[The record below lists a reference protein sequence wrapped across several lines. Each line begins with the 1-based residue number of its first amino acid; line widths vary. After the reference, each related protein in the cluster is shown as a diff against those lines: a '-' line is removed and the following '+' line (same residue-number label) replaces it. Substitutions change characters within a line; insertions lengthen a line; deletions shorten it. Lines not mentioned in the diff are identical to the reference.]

1 MNTTQLHSTFA
12 RENQAHHKTWLS
24 QFQKSRTGIRH
35 GSPLY
40 RYHLSLNEYLA
51 LRDVLAK
58 SYGVGSRTIFSSEWC
73 ASFVLYCSEWFRREY
88 NLEWSWNSIHDT
100 LGFELSPQQRSDV
113 VQRGLKHWGR
123 SVSRYE
129 NSQGNNYLGSVFRE
143 GGLPT
148 KLLSDDHNGYQD
160 AFSKI
165 FGRYSEAKELGQHSV
180 RQLIQSRIQRL
191 PEALQGDDSVELFA
205 DMLDKLDSLVYQFGL
220 DRQSVPANYLDIHCP
235 NWRTQ
240 FPLPLEDD
248 IGTRFLNNLLVI
260 ASNEVKKKAKKEVKL
275 SCTHYF
281 SWDNQS
287 IRTEVTLPHKQLFMF
302 TREQLSV
309 SRIDLVLFEGQKL
322 LANLGTGYAQFDGE
336 QCHVVIRKTRAEVK
350 RVDAKQRLSLVAM
363 QSGEKLAQVSI
374 GDSELDWGEVPVIL
388 SEEDGEWRVLGQ
400 ASLSIRKKHV
410 YILISEE
417 AKTETLSGE
426 LTDTPYRFC
435 RLKVCQVTGTCLI
448 TLPGDDTYRIAT
460 GCDDPEH
467 VGVMLESDVMTW
479 QTKPTMIFRG
489 LRVINHAATRVT
501 GESLDVCLD
510 GKSVSHLTR
519 ENFLGKQRLTIKKHS
534 GEVLLRKQV
543 GVLPADFDISFKSG
557 DAPNTGVIIITTAAP
572 KVCAIKTPGVIL
584 ENIEKSEKQVAL
596 HLLAEGTPPSSV
608 QVDITLNMLGE
619 AITFIL
625 PFPSKG
631 AVAFNAHGKPLA
643 QRLTVDDLLGSRLHL
658 FSMSGQVARYQ
669 IEASSNIKG
678 IKQTSAPYYRWQYVV
693 SDKPVEVSLY
703 ALKTSLL
710 ELLSLNNHLD
720 SIVDLVISGP
730 GKTLRFS
737 ISHYSSVM
745 DYDRERN
752 VVYARSNRLADTQA
766 LRPALMHLTAPEQAP
781 IYLESLTTEGVST
794 GEFALPSYVT
804 EGGPWLVVPAS
815 DSDVLFRAKFIPCMG
830 EQTNDCDVKTLQKAS
845 RLFHPSSNPNVI
857 ADVFHQM
864 KTDWGHSGWQY
875 LRDTYKNYGHLP
887 LSTFE
892 VFKYLVR
899 DTKALAVALFQ
910 FELNPELI
918 SRLESELP
926 VFWQFVPLVD
936 WRHAIQ
942 LQISMLEGMCLP
954 AEIVDELMAKQ
965 ITKLVDAIPALS
977 DEVAIFLET
986 GKLPQLCPSAL
997 MEILVHNEWYQDL
1010 LRQNAENNSWPT
1022 EFGADLKRWCTQSG
1036 LMPFE
1041 IKTNAWF
1048 HDGVVYLPVF
1058 AAAVV
1063 TELVPAEVSST
1074 FRDYDLFHL
1083 RKLRDFDCAWFE
1095 PVFRCFVSYFLLN
1108 QTGN

>member
-1 MNTTQLHSTFA
+1 MNTPQLHSVFD
-12 RENQAHHKTWLS
+12 RENQEHHKTWLS
-24 QFQKSRTGIRH
+24 QFQKSRAEIPL

-40 RYHLSLNEYLA
+40 RYHLSLNEYLT
-51 LRDVLAK
+51 LKEILSK
-58 SYGVGSRTIFSSEWC
+58 SFEVVNKTVFSPEWC
-73 ASFVLYCSEWFRREY
+73 GAFVLYCAEWFRREY
-88 NLEWSWNSIHDT
+88 NLEWSWNTIHET
-100 LGFELSPQQRSDV
+100 LGFELSPQQRSTV
-113 VQRGLKHWGR
+113 VQRGLKQWGR

-165 FGRYSEAKELGQHSV
+165 FSRFSEAKELGQHSV

-191 PEALQGDDSVELFA
+191 PEALQGEDSVELFA
-205 DMLDKLDSLVYQFGL
+205 DMLDKLDSLVYRFGL
-220 DRQSVPANYLDIHCP
+220 ERQADPACYLDAKCT

-240 FPLPLEDD
+240 FPLPLEDN

-260 ASNEVKKKAKKEVKL
+260 ASNEVKKKAKREVTL

-309 SRIDLVLFEGQKL
+309 SRIDLVLFEGEKL

-350 RVDAKQRLSLVAM
+350 RVNAKQKLSLVAM
-363 QSGEKLAQVSI
+363 QAGEKLAQVSI
-374 GDSELDWGEVPVIL
+374 GDSEIDWGEVPVTL

-400 ASLSIRKKHV
+400 ASLSTRKKLV
-410 YILISEE
+410 YILMPGE
-417 AKTETLSGE
+417 AEPETISGE
-426 LTDTPYRFC
+426 LIDSPHRFC
-435 RLKVCQVTGTCLI
+435 RLKVCQLTGACLI

-460 GCDDPEH
+460 GCDDPKH
-467 VGVMLESDVMTW
+467 VGVMLESDVLPW
-479 QTKPTMIFRG
+479 QTKPMMVFRG
-489 LRVINHAATRVT
+489 LRAINHAATSVT
-501 GESLDVCLD
+501 GESLDVYLD

-543 GVLPADFDISFKSG
+543 GVLPADFDIVFKSG
-557 DAPNTGVIIITTAAP
+557 DTPNKGTIIISTAAP
-572 KVCAIKTPGVIL
+572 KVCTVKTAGVVL
-584 ENIEKSEKQVAL
+584 ENVEKSEKQVAL
-596 HLLAEGTPPSSV
+596 HLHAEGTPPSTV

-619 AITFIL
+619 AVTFIL

-631 AVAFNAHGKPLA
+631 VVAFNAHGKPLA

-720 SIVDLVISGP
+720 SSVDLVISGP

-737 ISHYSSVM
+737 VSHYSSVM
-745 DYDRERN
+745 DFDRERN
-752 VVYARSNRLADTQA
+752 VVYTRSNRLTDPQS
-766 LRPALMHLTAPEQAP
+766 LRPALMRLTAPEQAP
-781 IYLESLTTEGVST
+781 TYLKSLTSEGVST
-794 GEFALPSYVT
+794 GEFALPGYVN
-804 EGGPWLVVPAS
+804 EGGPWLVVPAP

-830 EQTNDCDVKTLQKAS
+830 EQTNDGDVKTLQKAS
-845 RLFHPSSNPNVI
+845 RLFHPSTNPNVI

-864 KTDWGHSGWQY
+864 NTDWGHSGWQY

-918 SRLESELP
+918 ARVESELP
-926 VFWQFVPLVD
+926 VFWQFVPLED

-942 LQISMLEGMCLP
+942 LQRAMLEGMCLP
-954 AEIVDELMAKQ
+954 AEIVNELMAKQ

-986 GKLPQLCPSAL
+986 GKLPQICPSAL

-1041 IKTNAWF
+1041 IKTNAGF

-1063 TELVPAEVSST
+1063 TELVPVEVSST

-1108 QTGN
+1108 QTGK